1 MEATRLASG
10 RKPTIGELVA
20 NDWRKAEVFEKY
32 RIDFC
37 CGGKRTVEE
46 ACMKKG
52 IDLSLVEADLQR
64 VQQREIEGTENFKD
78 QELDS
83 LIDFIIK
90 KHHKYVAEA
99 VPFLD
104 EISLKVARVHGD
116 SHPELIEINNY
127 TQQVTEELSMHMRKE
142 EMILFPYVKRLVEAE
157 RAEQTVA
164 PPPFITI
171 SNPINMM
178 EAEHISAGGAMEA
191 IEELS
196 NNYSPPP
203 DACTSYRVL
212 FAKLREFQQDLHQ
225 HIHLE
230 NNIVFP
236 RALILEEKVLSR

>member
-1 MEATRLASG
+1 MGTTGTASG

-116 SHPELIEINNY
+116 SHPELIEISNY

-142 EMILFPYVKRLVEAE
+142 EMILFPYIKRLVEAE
-157 RAEQTVA
+157 RAGQTVA
-164 PPPFITI
+164 PPPFVTI

-230 NNIVFP
+230 NNILFP
-236 RALILEEKVLSR
+236 RALILEKKILLR